1 MKVSAEL
8 ISSQD
13 CEEESAYASFLASG
27 GFAGHLH
34 SSLACGSID
43 SISAFTWCSQAVCV
57 CLNSPFYQDIC
68 HIGCGL
74 MVVTLFYPDYLCKGD
89 LSYLQ
94 VDNILRQWG
103 LGLEHMTIW
112 GWKGVIQSMIRI
124 NFKNHLCHFL
134 IYKA

>member
-1 MKVSAEL
+1 MDKNLLPHISGGWKSKMKVSAEL

-57 CLNSPFYQDIC
+57 CLKFPVLSG
-68 HIGCGL
+68 H
-74 MVVTLFYPDYLCKGD
+74 
-89 LSYLQ
+89 LSYWMWAHGSNL
-94 VDNILRQWG
+94 ILPR
-103 LGLEHMTIW
+103 LPL
-112 GWKGVIQSMIRI
+112 
-124 NFKNHLCHFL
+124 
-134 IYKA
+134 